1 MAVGSSVA
9 QPVGVVEEKTG
20 VRQMKR
26 KRMIKLLMSLGC
38 DRNDA
43 VKAANLCDGRIS
55 HAVLYYDLLEEFIRT
70 YYEHLDKTVVE
81 GDMTGAVAGMVGS
94 VYG

>member
-1 MAVGSSVA
+1 MT
-9 QPVGVVEEKTG
+9 K
-20 VRQMKR
+20 
-26 KRMIKLLMSLGC
+26 KRMIKLLMSVGC

-43 VKAANLCDGRIS
+43 VKAANLCDGRVS
-55 HAVLYYDLLEEFIRT
+55 HAVMYRELYIEFARALRVRQRRLII
-70 YYEHLDKTVVE
+70 E

>member
-1 MAVGSSVA
+1 MEE
-9 QPVGVVEEKTG
+9 PVGVGEEKVG
-20 VRQMKR
+20 VRRMKR
-26 KRMIKLLMSLGC
+26 KRMIKLLMSVGC

-55 HAVLYYDLLEEFIRT
+55 HAVLYYDLLGEFIRA
-70 YYEHLDKTVVE
+70 YYDQLDKTVVE

>member
-1 MAVGSSVA
+1 M
-9 QPVGVVEEKTG
+9 T
-20 VRQMKR
+20 R
-26 KRMIKLLMSLGC
+26 KRMIKLLMSVGC
-38 DRNDA
+38 DRNYA

-55 HAVLYYDLLEEFIRT
+55 HAVLYYDLREEFSRVLCELRRQSII
-70 YYEHLDKTVVE
+70 E